1 VTSKPFDRHEFFHFA
16 RLGDAKSAFWQ
27 LMEGTVI
34 GLDVRKVR
42 ALFMRRL
49 SSSVDVR
56 CVLEVHGGAELS
68 RLGGREHLRIACS

>member
-1 VTSKPFDRHEFFHFA
+1 VTAKPFDRHECFHFA

-42 ALFMRRL
+42 TLFMRRL

-56 CVLEVHGGAELS
+56 YVLEVHGRAELS
-68 RLGGREHLRIACS
+68 RLGGA